1 MKKDKQKTNEQPKP
15 QNQQKEKVEKQAQHK
30 QDVKEQNKDEK
41 VEINERVEALEKELA
56 NEKDKYVRLYAEFI
70 NFQNR
75 TKREKREL
83 IETASEDVI
92 KALLPVLDDFER
104 ALTEMK
110 KAGENDMAKGVQL
123 IYDKLIKT
131 LRDQGLQEII
141 VQKGDDFNPD
151 LHEAVAQIP
160 GDEKMKGKIHDIIQ
174 KGYKLG
180 DKIIR
185 YPKVVT
191 VQ

>member
-1 MKKDKQKTNEQPKP
+1 MKKDKQKATDKQKSQVEKSNQHKSGGKEKENEQVPAP
-15 QNQQKEKVEKQAQHK
+15 E
-30 QDVKEQNKDEK
+30 
-41 VEINERVEALEKELA
+41 ERIKELENELA
-56 NEKDKYVRLYAEFI
+56 GEKDKYVRLYAEFI

-83 IETASEDVI
+83 IETASEEVI

-104 ALTEMK
+104 ALVEMK
-110 KAGENDMAKGVQL
+110 KAGENEWAKGVQL
-123 IYDKLIKT
+123 IYDKLMKT
-131 LRDQGLQEII
+131 LRDQGLQEIP

-160 GDEKMKGKIHDIIQ
+160 GDDKMKGKIHDIIE